1 MAKNLTKGLS
11 LLESKNKKKF
21 YKILIIQ
28 FLKSLFDIF
37 GVASIIP
44 LIYLLVE
51 SDKFIVFYNNKISS
65 YNLNFL
71 YFDNFQSLLI
81 FIILFLFIFFF
92 IKFLFSVFAFNYEI
106 KWQQKLITK
115 LCTKLFSSYL
125 KLDIEKFVSKKNS
138 DLIRNINSEVN
149 QYVKFYIQPLYL
161 LFAETF
167 KIVGIS
173 FILIIFKPK
182 FFLII
187 VSISLIFVFI
197 FNFFLKKKILKL
209 GADKLIFSGLI
220 LKYIEEGIG
229 SLKEIKLTK
238 NKDYFVKLYNK
249 IAKKN
254 EKLFVK
260 YNFLSFFPR
269 YVIEL
274 ISITFILALILFS
287 YFSYNSDFSSI
298 LIVLAVYSAAFF
310 RLLPSI
316 SLAYQHY
323 SAITFS
329 EKTVLNLQTEF
340 TNNFIDESLSSK
352 KISIT
357 NKQEFEKINSISLI
371 NLNYQ
376 YPNSKKQIFEN
387 INLEFKKG
395 FIYGIKGDSGSGK
408 TTLINLII
416 GFLKANSGKI
426 LINNKFNIINNLRNW
441 QDKISYM
448 PQKSFLINETI
459 RNNIALGEYDDEIN
473 NEKIEIALKKAN
485 LSNVIE
491 SKKLGLNEMVGQSGV
506 FLSEGQKQRIGIAR
520 LLYFDKEIIFLDE
533 FTSALDKINEE
544 LIIERITKL
553 KSDRIIFLI
562 SHSSKLLNHSDYILE
577 INEGRINMSKKV

>member
-1 MAKNLTKGLS
+1 M
-11 LLESKNKKKF
+11 
-21 YKILIIQ
+21 
-28 FLKSLFDIF
+28 
-37 GVASIIP
+37 
-44 LIYLLVE
+44 
-51 SDKFIVFYNNKISS
+51 
-65 YNLNFL
+65 
-71 YFDNFQSLLI
+71 
-81 FIILFLFIFFF
+81 
-92 IKFLFSVFAFNYEI
+92 
-106 KWQQKLITK
+106 
-115 LCTKLFSSYL
+115 
-125 KLDIEKFVSKKNS
+125 
-138 DLIRNINSEVN
+138 
-149 QYVKFYIQPLYL
+149 
-161 LFAETF
+161 
-167 KIVGIS
+167 
-173 FILIIFKPK
+173 
-182 FFLII
+182 
-187 VSISLIFVFI
+187 
-197 FNFFLKKKILKL
+197 KKKILKL

-238 NKDYFVKLYNK
+238 NTDYFVKLYNE
-249 IAKKN
+249 IATKN

-287 YFSYNSDFSSI
+287 YFSYSSDFSSI

-426 LINNKFNIINNLRNW
+426 LINNKFNIINNLRKW

-485 LSNVIE
+485 LSNVIQ

-562 SHSSKLLNHSDYILE
+562 SHSSKLLNYSDYILE